1 MKKIFSPLVASTI
14 CGLVLTSFAHAET
27 TDKTYLVKPEKI
39 KWSKR
44 NPVSLCNDLIMKPK
58 FAMTGEGANLNLLLT
73 FQDQEYT
80 LQNSSTEPGKAT
92 FQLAEAPATGKDST
106 TIEVTGAFE
115 GDQYIGTARV
125 QIKKDHSIVSHKDPA
140 QKGKKKW
147 VPHKY
152 DCDVAYNFKAKP
164 ATVKK

>member
-1 MKKIFSPLVASTI
+1 MKKTFTTLFCQAALSL
-14 CGLVLTSFAHAET
+14 SFIVTARAET

-44 NPVSLCNDLIMKPK
+44 NPVSLCNDLIIKPK

-73 FQDQEYT
+73 FQDQEYA

-125 QIKKDHSIVSHKDPA
+125 QIKKDHSIVSPKDA
-140 QKGKKKW
+140 GQKGKKKW
-147 VPHKY
+147 VPPKY

-164 ATVKK
+164 TTVKK

>member
-1 MKKIFSPLVASTI
+1 MKKIFSTLVCSTV
-14 CGLVLTSFAHAET
+14 CSLVFSGYAHAET
-27 TDKTYLVKPEKI
+27 IDKTYLVKPEKI

-58 FAMTGEGANLNLLLT
+58 FAMSGEGANLNLLMT
-73 FQDQEYT
+73 FQDQKYT

-92 FQLAEAPATGKDST
+92 FQLAEAPEAGKDST
-106 TIEVTGAFE
+106 TIEVDGTFE
-115 GDQYIGTARV
+115 GEQYVGTARV
-125 QIKKDHSIVSHKDPA
+125 QIKKDHSIVSHKDPT

-164 ATVKK
+164 TTVKK

>member
-1 MKKIFSPLVASTI
+1 MKKTFTTLFCQAALSL
-14 CGLVLTSFAHAET
+14 SFIVTARAET

-73 FQDQEYT
+73 FQDQKYT
-80 LQNSSTEPGKAT
+80 LQNSSTELGKAT
-92 FQLAEAPATGKDST
+92 FQLAETPESGKDST

-115 GDQYIGTARV
+115 GEQYVGTARV
-125 QIKKDHSIVSHKDPA
+125 QIKKDHSIVSHKDPT

-164 ATVKK
+164 TTVKK